1 MNKPLSTALLITWA
15 LAMSALPTNA
25 QSAYQCYADV
35 HIAYAA
41 LLAQEPSTKSTV
53 ININTATAAE
63 LTTLKGVGQT
73 TATAIVEYRQA
84 FGRFRSID
92 ELTKVKGIGKITV
105 DNNRHRLGVW

>member
-1 MNKPLSTALLITWA
+1 MTKPIHGVLLMAWGLA
-15 LAMSALPTNA
+15 LALLPTNA
-25 QSAYQCYADV
+25 QSVYQCYADV
-35 HIAYAA
+35 HTAYAA

-53 ININTATAAE
+53 ININTATVAE

-84 FGRFRSID
+84 FGQFRSID
-92 ELTKVKGIGKITV
+92 ELTKVKGIGKTTV